1 MGEKT
6 AISWCDHTFNLW
18 WGCDHAS
25 RLMGPSLTTA
35 PECDNCYA
43 EAFDKRLGGHH
54 WGYGSPRKF
63 FGEKYWDKLWK
74 WNDAALLACERRS
87 VFVSSMSD
95 IGEIH
100 PNPSVN
106 AEMDAARA
114 SFFDLARKLEGL
126 DFLLLT
132 KRPENLAVFL
142 PWMQGPGAE
151 CDWCCGADKIGGHE
165 RNCPV
170 AMPWPN
176 IWLGTTCGARSS
188 LWRIRELRRVPAA
201 HRYVSVEPLLEHITT
216 EEWIAALRSDNPE
229 EDGMEWLIV
238 GHENAPKGKIRA
250 AELEWAKSA
259 RDAALACGM
268 KFHFKQ
274 WHDGKKVVHLPLLDG
289 RQWTATP
296 NRD

>member
-18 WGCDHAS
+18 WGCEHAIES
-25 RLMGPSLTTA
+25 PVRRSLTA

-43 EAFDKRLGGHH
+43 EAFDKRLGGNH
-54 WGYGSPRKF
+54 WGPGSPRKF
-63 FGEKYWDKLWK
+63 FGDKYWSKLEK
-74 WNDAALLACERRS
+74 WNHDALLACERRS

-106 AEMDAARA
+106 EEMDAAR
-114 SFFDLARKLEGL
+114 SRFFELAKKLDCL

-132 KRPENLAVFL
+132 KRPEYMADLL
-142 PWMQGPGAE
+142 PLELFDNP
-151 CDWCCGADKIGGHE
+151 
-165 RNCPV
+165 RS
-170 AMPWPN
+170 N

-201 HRYVSVEPLLEHITT
+201 HRFVSVEPLLEHISAG
-216 EEWIAALRSDNPE
+216 EWFTALHSDNPE
-229 EDGMEWLIV
+229 EDGMEWMIV
-238 GHENAPKGKIRA
+238 GHENAPKGKIRD
-250 AELEWAKSA
+250 AELEWVKSA

>member
-18 WGCDHAS
+18 WGCAHAD

-43 EAFDKRLGGHH
+43 EAFDKRLGGNH
-54 WGYGSPRKF
+54 WGYGSPRRF
-63 FGEKYWDKLWK
+63 FGEKYWAKLEK
-74 WNDAALLACERRS
+74 WNHDALLACERRS

-100 PNPSVN
+100 PDPVVM
-106 AEMDAARA
+106 AEMDAAR
-114 SFFDLARKLEGL
+114 SRFFEVAKQLDCL

-132 KRPENLAVFL
+132 KRPENLAEML
-142 PWMQGPGAE
+142 PWQFDLP
-151 CDWCCGADKIGGHE
+151 
-165 RNCPV
+165 PS
-170 AMPWPN
+170 N

-201 HRYVSVEPLLEHITT
+201 HRFVSVEPLLEHITT

-229 EDGMEWLIV
+229 EDGMEWMIV
-238 GHENAPKGKIRA
+238 GHENAPKSKIRT
-250 AELEWAKSA
+250 AEYEWVKDAQV
-259 RDAALACGM
+259 AALACNM

-274 WHDGKKVVHLPLLDG
+274 WHDGKKVVHLPMLDG